1 MLYPT
6 VLGIQNPMSFGA
18 GLNFN
23 KIIQCAMVY
32 LLGNNISNMI
42 SQSGAFEIFVDKKLV
57 ISKLATG
64 DLPTEKQ
71 IRDKLMEEGVALK

>member
-1 MLYPT
+1 
-6 VLGIQNPMSFGA
+6 
-18 GLNFN
+18 
-23 KIIQCAMVY
+23 MVY
-32 LLGNNISNMI
+32 MLANNIGNMI

-71 IRDKLMEEGVALK
+71 IRDKLLEEGVVLK